1 VNGDSINV
9 KWVLVISINPG
20 GLTGGSGTQYFIG
33 DWDGKEFRANDL
45 QTRWIDFGRDNY
57 AGMTF
62 NDAPNSRRIF
72 IGWMNNWEYAKEFP
86 TSPWRGSM
94 TLPRELT
101 LNLDEGK
108 LYLCANPV
116 AELRNCVGEK
126 ISAGEGAELLE
137 IKASISTSEG
147 ASTKIRVAG
156 DNGKYVEFGYD
167 AQSNSL
173 FVDRSNAW
181 NEIFSSHIHSTQIS
195 KSEKILELQA
205 IVESS
210 SVELFAAGG
219 KYVITDLL
227 FLPGSSKQVSF
238 EINEGCQPPRS
249 LSVHSLKPPR

>member
-33 DWDGKEFRANDL
+33 DWDGKEFRADDL

-116 AELRNCVGEK
+116 TELADYVGEK
-126 ISAGEGAELLE
+126 ISAGEGAALLE

-156 DNGKYVEFGYD
+156 DDGKFFEFGYD

-173 FVDRSNAW
+173 FVDRTNAW
-181 NEIFSSHIHSTQIS
+181 NEIASSHIHSAPVS
-195 KSEKILELQA
+195 KDLKTFEMSA
-205 IVESS
+205 IVDRSS
-210 SVELFAAGG
+210 IEVFAADGR
-219 KYVITDLL
+219 YVISDLL
-227 FLPGSSKQVSF
+227 FLPGVSRQVTF
-238 EINEGCQPPRS
+238 EISQGCQPPRS
-249 LSVHSLKPPR
+249 MSVHHLTPPH